1 MTKTLHAYFLSGFK
15 NKAVDGSR
23 RVIGE
28 ISAIYQHRRIGPLY
42 DAYIVEHNHTTFI
55 RKH

>member
-15 NKAVDGSR
+15 IKAVDGSR